1 MTQQHQQQN
10 SANIFEFEA
19 HIAHFKTQLNAC
31 FALQRAFANSHG
43 SMIWRQLREH
53 QIRKMTNYGYENKG
67 FLDSAVTFYAHMLY
81 NLGVLA
87 ARIQGFAYEIR
98 NNKSFVSGHSDL
110 VKPLLA
116 IVNEP

>member
-1 MTQQHQQQN
+1 
-10 SANIFEFEA
+10 
-19 HIAHFKTQLNAC
+19 
-31 FALQRAFANSHG
+31 
-43 SMIWRQLREH
+43 MIWRQLREH

-98 NNKSFVSGHSDL
+98 NNKTFVSGHSDL

-116 IVNEP
+116 IVNEPQIIIKYFYLTNRSIKWLMFYLVIALFA